1 MGAHL
6 KIFLLVCLLIVLVYM
21 VNQIKDKKLVLQY
34 TLSWMFLIFGLAVV
48 ILFPGIL
55 NIISRLI
62 GIAVPVN
69 TVFFLGFLFA
79 LVIIF
84 NLTSAVSKMSV
95 EITRLTQELA
105 LLKKRITD
113 TAEMN
118 NEETNH

>member
-55 NIISRLI
+55 NIISRMI

-105 LLKKRITD
+105 LLKKRIND
-113 TAEMN
+113 TAETN
-118 NEETNH
+118 DEETNH

>member
-105 LLKKRITD
+105 LLKKRIND
-113 TAEMN
+113 TAETN
-118 NEETNH
+118 DEETNH

>member
-55 NIISRLI
+55 NVISKVI

-105 LLKKRITD
+105 LLKKRIND
-113 TAEMN
+113 ASEIN
-118 NEETNH
+118 DEETNH